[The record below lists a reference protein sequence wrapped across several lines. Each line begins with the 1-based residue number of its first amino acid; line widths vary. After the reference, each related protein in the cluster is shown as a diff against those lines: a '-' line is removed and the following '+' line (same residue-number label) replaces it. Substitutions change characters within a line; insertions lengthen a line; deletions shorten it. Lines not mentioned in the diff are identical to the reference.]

1 MTDEV
6 ASRTVVS
13 LATVREVAGARLRV
27 LSIQWDAA
35 KGDPLRT
42 ARIEAAA
49 DELVRICM
57 DLGAG
62 TAWRREDGSVGW
74 D

>member
-1 MTDEV
+1 MTDEE
-6 ASRTVVS
+6 AARTVVS

-27 LSIQWDAA
+27 LSIQWDSS
-35 KGDPLRT
+35 KGDPLLT

-49 DELVRICM
+49 DEIVRVCM

-62 TAWRREDGSVGW
+62 TAWRGEDGSVCW